1 MPKSNKF
8 RDAVANM
15 MEAVTLDENGET
27 KIINQEALDRA
38 DALINEMIIE
48 SAREWW
54 TQLESAEDSLA
65 SMSDEISFADLNA
78 DSSHIETPALAVDVP
93 DDPAVPAT
101 MESVLGEE
109 EFNLDSIFEMDSYD
123 RPMMDDSGDPEM
135 GDGDEQYDDLLR
147 GDDEEGIGDDTPMG
161 DDMSDEYG
169 GDDPDAMGT
178 DNGGDDMGDLGG
190 DPMGGGAEEFD
201 FSILDDEGMG
211 DLEGGDDMGGDPM
224 MGGDDEPMDEPM
236 PGDPEGGEYDAFD
249 ADADNGE
256 EPTDEMTGM
265 VR

>member
-27 KIINQEALDRA
+27 KVINQEALDRA

-54 TQLESAEDSLA
+54 SQLESAENSLA
-65 SMSDEISFADLNA
+65 DMSDEISFADMNA
-78 DSSHIETPALAVDVP
+78 DSSHVATPALAVDVAGDTP
-93 DDPAVPAT
+93 GEELPAT

-109 EFNLDSIFEMDSYD
+109 EFNLDSIFEMDGYD
-123 RPMMDDSGDPEM
+123 RPMMDDAGDSDME
-135 GDGDEQYDDLLR
+135 DGDENYDDLLR
-147 GDDEEGIGDDTPMG
+147 GDDEEGIGDDTPASDDMG
-161 DDMSDEYG
+161 DEFGGG
-169 GDDPDAMGT
+169 GDMDAMGSNG
-178 DNGGDDMGDLGG
+178 DEFGGDDMGV
-190 DPMGGGAEEFD
+190 DPEGGAEEFD

-211 DLEGGDDMGGDPM
+211 GDDMGDDPM

-236 PGDPEGGEYDAFD
+236 PGDLEGDPEVFD
-249 ADADNGE
+249 PDADNDADV
-256 EPTDEMTGM
+256 TDEMTGM